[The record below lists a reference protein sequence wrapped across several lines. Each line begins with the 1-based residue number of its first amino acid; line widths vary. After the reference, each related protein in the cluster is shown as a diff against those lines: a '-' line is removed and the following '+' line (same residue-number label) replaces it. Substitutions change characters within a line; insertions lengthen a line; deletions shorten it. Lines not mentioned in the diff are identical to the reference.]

1 MNEFIYVAIG
11 IFGAI
16 FGSFASAVIP
26 RIREKQDFVK
36 ARSECPS
43 CHHPLGILDLFPV
56 LSYMGLRGK
65 CRYCQAK
72 IPPYHFLLEL
82 SMAAG
87 FVVVAMML
95 VDMDAI
101 ILGSLSELATMAFLL
116 VAMFI
121 TVVFTAYDLMYWEI
135 PDEFMLPFL
144 ILTFLLLGGAH
155 LLPYQPFGYFLP
167 FENALLNVPLQQAF
181 LGALPIFLFF
191 YLQIQLSDGKWL
203 GGGDLR
209 IALFMG
215 FVAGAK
221 IAWLGL
227 FLSYII
233 GSIIGI
239 VMLLIHRQRGMQVP
253 FGPFLALGLWTA
265 LIWHEPILDWY
276 FSLVIV

>member
-1 MNEFIYVAIG
+1 MNEFVYVAIG
-11 IFGAI
+11 ILGAI

-36 ARSECPS
+36 ARSECPT
-43 CHHPLGILDLFPV
+43 CHHELGILDLFPV
-56 LSYMGLRGK
+56 LSYIGLLGK

-82 SMAAG
+82 CMTGG
-87 FVVVAMML
+87 FVLVATML

-101 ILGSLSELATMAFLL
+101 IAGSMGQLATLVFLL
-116 VAMFI
+116 AAMFV
-121 TVVFTAYDLMYWEI
+121 TVVFTAYDLLYWEI

-144 ILTFLLLGGAH
+144 IVTFLLLGGAH
-155 LLPYQPFGYFLP
+155 LLPYHPFGYFLP
-167 FENALLNVPLQQAF
+167 FENALLNIPLQQAF
-181 LGALPIFLFF
+181 LGALPIFFF
-191 YLQIQLSDGKWL
+191 FWFQIQISDGKWL

-209 IALFMG
+209 IAIFMG

-233 GSIIGI
+233 GSVIGI
-239 VMLLIHRQRGMQVP
+239 AMLAIYRERGMQVP
-253 FGPFLALGLWTA
+253 F
-265 LIWHEPILDWY
+265 
-276 FSLVIV
+276 